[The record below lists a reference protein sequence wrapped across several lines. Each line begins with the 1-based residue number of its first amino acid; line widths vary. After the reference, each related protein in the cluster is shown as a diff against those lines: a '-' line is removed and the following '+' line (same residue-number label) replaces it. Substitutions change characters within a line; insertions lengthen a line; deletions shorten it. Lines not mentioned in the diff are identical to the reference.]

1 MARIE
6 CYISDALKE
15 KIAQLAEAKSTSS
28 SKIIT
33 QILENHFS
41 ENDSQTVFQKKVLAI
56 LCEIYGSVYD
66 THLSREK
73 RDAAIQH
80 IRDISAHC
88 EKALLSGVT
97 SE

>member
-6 CYISDALKE
+6 CYVSDELKE
-15 KIAQLAEAKSTSS
+15 KIATMAESKSTSV
-28 SKIIT
+28 SKLIT

-41 ENDSQTVFQKKVLAI
+41 GNDNQIVFQKKVLAM

-66 THLSREK
+66 TNLPKEK

-80 IRDISAHC
+80 MRDISTHC
-88 EKALLSGVT
+88 DEALST
-97 SE
+97 SVC